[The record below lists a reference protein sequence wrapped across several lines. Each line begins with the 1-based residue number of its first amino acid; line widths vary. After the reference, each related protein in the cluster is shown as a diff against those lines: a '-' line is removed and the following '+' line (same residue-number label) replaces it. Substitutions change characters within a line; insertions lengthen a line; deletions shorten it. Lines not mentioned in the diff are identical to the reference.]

1 MHGKDIGQTEFL
13 NGLFKN
19 AFIRTEKDQLVAVC
33 EIV

>member
-1 MHGKDIGQTEFL
+1 MHGKDEFL
-13 NGLFKN
+13 KGLFKN